1 MKKKLLLYKFR
12 ICKVAAFCVGGGKRR
27 IGLGGKWDCEE
38 NRLEWGENWRVVPL
52 ESKKKGKQ
60 PPAYC
65 HNREMFPPLS
75 ALFKF
80 FQHIFIKKG
89 CNYYG
94 NICCKI
100 RR

>member
-1 MKKKLLLYKFR
+1 MKKKLLLYEFR
-12 ICKVAAFCVGGGKRR
+12 ICKVAAFCVGGG
-27 IGLGGKWDCEE
+27 
-38 NRLEWGENWRVVPL
+38 N
-52 ESKKKGKQ
+52 Q